1 MKKQICAILQARMTS
16 TRLPGKV
23 LMEISEKPIML
34 HIIERLKQCEKI
46 DNIILAIPSTSE
58 NDILEKYAK
67 MYECHYFRG
76 SETDVLLRYYHAAKK
91 YNANNIVR
99 ITADCPLVDPK
110 LIEQMVETFIDEQT
124 DYMAIGIEGK
134 FPRGLDAEI
143 FSFKTLE
150 KINTEAHHIYEREHV
165 TPYIYEHPEYFKTKF
180 IEASGKLRRPDIRL
194 TVDTSEDFKLVKEIF
209 KNLYKEEQL
218 FYTEDVID
226 FLDSHQELLS
236 INALVSQKK
245 LGE

>member
-23 LMEISEKPIML
+23 LMEIYEKPIIL
-34 HIIERLKQCEKI
+34 HIIERLKKCEKI
-46 DNIILAIPSTSE
+46 DDIILAIPSTSE

-76 SETDVLLRYYHAAKK
+76 SETDVLLRYYYAAKK

-110 LIEQMVETFIDEQT
+110 LIEQMVEAFIDEQT
-124 DYMAIGIEGK
+124 DYVAIGIEGN

-150 KINTEAHHIYEREHV
+150 KVNTEAHHIYEREHV

-180 IEASGKLRRPDIRL
+180 IEASGKLRRPDLRL
-194 TVDTSEDFKLVKEIF
+194 TVDTPEDLKFVKEIF

-226 FLDSHQELLS
+226 FLDSHPELLS
-236 INALVSQKK
+236 INARVSQKK